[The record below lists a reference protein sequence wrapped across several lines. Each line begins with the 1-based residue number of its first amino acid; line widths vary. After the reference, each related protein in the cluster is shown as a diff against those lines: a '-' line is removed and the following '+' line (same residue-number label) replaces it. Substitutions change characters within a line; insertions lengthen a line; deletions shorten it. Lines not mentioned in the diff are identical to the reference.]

1 MGMNFGRFAR
11 GFGPIMAIGLAA
23 ALAGCDKANV
33 SFDGDKGKPLEE
45 LDLTGAAPTG
55 VALIGPDT
63 VRITRGDK
71 LAIKVD
77 GDPETASSIR
87 FTLKDGRLGI
97 LRKEGNWGRDKTVAV
112 NVTLPALSEIAAMGS
127 GSVSADR
134 IGGKASVSIG
144 GSGSVETTTV
154 EAESLE
160 VSIAGSGSYRGAG
173 QARALELSIAGSG
186 SAEMDGLKAESAE
199 VSIAG
204 SGNARFASDGKVK
217 ASMVGSGEVRMK
229 GRATCTVSAVG
240 SGKLVCENGATEED
254 AAPPTPP
261 SPPTPPPAPQPPAPE
276 KT

>member
-11 GFGPIMAIGLAA
+11 GLGPIMAIGLAA
-23 ALAGCDKANV
+23 ALAGCDGSKV
-33 SFDGDKGKPLEE
+33 TLDGEKGKPLEE

-55 VALIGPDT
+55 VALLGPDS

-77 GDPETASSIR
+77 GDPDLASAMR
-87 FTLKDGRLGI
+87 FTLKDGTLGI
-97 LRKEGNWGRDKTVAV
+97 LRKEGSWSRDKTVSV
-112 NVTLPALSEIAAMGS
+112 NVTLPALSEVAAMGS
-127 GSVSADR
+127 GSVIADR

-144 GSGSVETTTV
+144 GSGSVETTLV

-160 VSIAGSGSYRGAG
+160 ISIAGSGSYRAG
-173 QARALELSIAGSG
+173 GQTRDLELSIAGSG
-186 SAEMDGLKAESAE
+186 SADMDGLKADKAE

-217 ASMVGSGEVRMK
+217 ASMVGSGEVRVK

-240 SGKLVCENGATEED
+240 SGKLVCENGAVDED
-254 AAPPTPP
+254 APPPTPP
-261 SPPTPPPAPQPPAPE
+261 APPPAPE
-276 KT
+276 KQ